1 MVLLVGYFAIP
12 CEVVTGSCVRLGI
25 TKHLSN
31 VQLGFLRGVKKW
43 GETGQQ
49 EGLLSSHCN
58 VSKSPKVSNAQFIGT
73 NRHLS
78 VTSICSNSC

>member
-12 CEVVTGSCVRLGI
+12 CEVVAGSCVRLGI

-31 VQLGFLRGVKKW
+31 VQLGFLRLVRS
-43 GETGQQ
+43 GERRQQ